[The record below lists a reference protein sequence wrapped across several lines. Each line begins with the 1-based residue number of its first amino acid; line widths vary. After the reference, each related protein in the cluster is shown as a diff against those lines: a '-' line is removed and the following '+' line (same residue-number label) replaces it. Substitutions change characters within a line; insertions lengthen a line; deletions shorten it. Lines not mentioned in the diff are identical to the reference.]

1 MIRVLLVDDHP
12 VVRAGIV
19 ALLGGVADLE
29 VVGEASTG
37 EEALSLAAAL
47 APDVV
52 LVDLA
57 LGSGIDG
64 VEVIRRLPDGTNTL
78 VLTTYD
84 SDADLDRAV
93 SAGANGYLL
102 KAGPPDE
109 LFRGIRTAAR
119 GETALSP
126 RVATRLMNRVREP
139 APALSPREIEI
150 LELLATG
157 LSNQRIARRLF
168 ISEATV
174 KTHLVHIFAKLGV
187 DTRTAAVTAAVERRL
202 IRLPG

>member
-37 EEALSLAAAL
+37 AEALSLAAAL

-102 KAGPPDE
+102 KAGPPDD
-109 LFRGIRTAAR
+109 LYQAIRTVAAGGTALAPAVANR
-119 GETALSP
+119 LMRRLRDPGTALSD
-126 RVATRLMNRVREP
+126 RETDILQLVAEGLANRDIAARLY
-139 APALSPREIEI
+139 L
-150 LELLATG
+150 
-157 LSNQRIARRLF
+157 
-168 ISEATV
+168 SEATV
-174 KTHLVHIFAKLGV
+174 KTHLVHVFGKLGV
-187 DTRTAAVTAAVERRL
+187 DSRTAAVAEAVRRRL
-202 IRLPG
+202 IRLD

>member
-47 APDVV
+47 TPDVV

-102 KAGPPDE
+102 KAGPPDD
-109 LFRGIRTAAR
+109 LYQAIRTVAAGGTALAPAVANR
-119 GETALSP
+119 LMRRLRDPGTALSD
-126 RVATRLMNRVREP
+126 RETDILQLVAEGLANRDIAARLY
-139 APALSPREIEI
+139 L
-150 LELLATG
+150 
-157 LSNQRIARRLF
+157 
-168 ISEATV
+168 SEATV
-174 KTHLVHIFAKLGV
+174 KTHLVHVFGKLGV
-187 DTRTAAVTAAVERRL
+187 DSRTAAVAEAVRRRL
-202 IRLPG
+202 IRLD

>member
-102 KAGPPDE
+102 KAGPPDD
-109 LFRGIRTAAR
+109 LYQAIRTVAAGGTALAPAVANR
-119 GETALSP
+119 LMRRLRDPGTALSD
-126 RVATRLMNRVREP
+126 RETDILQLVAEGLANRDIAARLY
-139 APALSPREIEI
+139 L
-150 LELLATG
+150 
-157 LSNQRIARRLF
+157 
-168 ISEATV
+168 SEATV
-174 KTHLVHIFAKLGV
+174 KTHLVHVFGKLGV
-187 DTRTAAVTAAVERRL
+187 DSRTAAVAEAVRRRL
-202 IRLPG
+202 IRLD